1 MVTCAHERESS
12 HIILQDK
19 IDQAV
24 NHVISEINNLNNKG
38 VDVDWLNWS
47 KKVND
52 ILIDINQISSE
63 PIDLNQIILLALEK
77 IKNSNREEWP
87 SSELENK
94 YKEIITEKI
103 KVEIQQR
110 VARGENL
117 YQIISE
123 IGVKYKKQG
132 LDLGL
137 ELEKIRI
144 ELS

>member
-1 MVTCAHERESS
+1 MVTCAQERESS